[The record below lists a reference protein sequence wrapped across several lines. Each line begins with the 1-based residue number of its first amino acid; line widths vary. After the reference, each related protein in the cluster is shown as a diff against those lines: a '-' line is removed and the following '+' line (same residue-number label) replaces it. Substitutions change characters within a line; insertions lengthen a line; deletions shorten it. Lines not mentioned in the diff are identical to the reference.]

1 MKKYLLITL
10 LLVPLSLLLFSCEK
24 DEDPPQPDFSAS
36 IVSSTDSQIT
46 VSFTDLSSNSPDG
59 WYWTFEGGYP
69 ATSAEQNP
77 TVTFSTSG
85 TFDVSLLATN
95 GGGENEMILYDYVN
109 IAQFNNPTWTDIE
122 IEVNSETKTIPVDGY
137 VLYGQIN
144 NTSMSYYA
152 ITSGETSTGEQ
163 IGLEIYWD
171 TTEEPINLLEY
182 SSWNLVITDDYVF
195 FNVTNSGPDDLYP
208 FEVNSG
214 TNDETT
220 DYIIIENDGVTKKT
234 GYYYA
239 YDNMEVRA
247 YKYSNQS
254 EYVYWLESNFVL
266 PWENNQGVF
275 LNNYLKSTELK
286 TVVKEIK
293 DDDGGI
299 LTPVGA
305 R

>member
-10 LLVPLSLLLFSCEK
+10 LFVPLSLLFFSCEK
-24 DEDPPQPDFSAS
+24 EEDPPQPDFTAS

-69 ATSAEQNP
+69 STSTEQNP
-77 TVTFSTSG
+77 TVTYSTSG
-85 TFDVSLLATN
+85 TFDVTLLATN

-109 IAQFNNPTWTDIE
+109 IAQFNNPTWTDID
-122 IEVNSETKTIPVDGY
+122 IEVNYESTTIPVDGY

-152 ITSGETSTGEQ
+152 ETSGETSTGDQ

-171 TTEEPINLLEY
+171 NTVDLSEY
-182 SSWNLVITDDYVF
+182 STWNLVINYDYVF
-195 FNVTNSGPDDLYP
+195 FNVTNYGSADLTP
-208 FEVNSG
+208 FYVNYG
-214 TNDETT
+214 TADQSIDNIVIDNDS
-220 DYIIIENDGVTKKT
+220 YTKKT

-239 YDNMEVRA
+239 NSGMIILTYL
-247 YKYSNQS
+247 QS
-254 EYVYWLESNFVL
+254 DQSSISWTEGNNFYL

-275 LNNYLKSTELK
+275 LSNSWKSSELQ
-286 TVVKEIK
+286 TVVKEITVK
-293 DDDGGI
+293 DGGI
-299 LTPVGA
+299 LPATGA

>member
-1 MKKYLLITL
+1 MKKFLLIAIL
-10 LLVPLSLLLFSCEK
+10 YVPLSVLFFSCEK
-24 DEDPPQPDFSAS
+24 VVDPPQPDFSAS

-59 WYWTFEGGYP
+59 WYWTFEGGSP
-69 ATSAEQNP
+69 STSTDQNP
-77 TVTFSTSG
+77 TVTYSTSG
-85 TFDVSLLATN
+85 TFDVSLVVN
-95 GGGENEMILYDYVN
+95 NSGGENEMILYDYVS
-109 IAQFNNPTWTDIE
+109 IAEFNNPTWTDIE
-122 IEVNSETKTIPVDGY
+122 IEVNYESTTIPVDGY

-152 ITSGETSTGEQ
+152 TTSGETSTGGQ
-163 IGLEIYWD
+163 VGLEIYWD
-171 TTEEPINLLEY
+171 NTVDLTEY
-182 SSWNLVITDDYVF
+182 SSWNLVINYDYVF
-195 FNVTNSGPDDLYP
+195 FNVTNTGPDDLYP

-214 TNDETT
+214 TTDETT
-220 DYIIIENDGVTKKT
+220 DYIIIDNDGATKKT

-247 YKYSNQS
+247 YKYSNQT

-275 LNNYLKSTELK
+275 LTNSLKTNKLQ
-286 TVVKEIK
+286 TVVKELK
-293 DDDGGI
+293 DKDGGI
-299 LTPVGA
+299 LTSAGA